1 MKEKEVPKKVRVFAR
16 AWAGA
21 FVARHPKWQTSD
33 IYRDD
38 WTSKGDY
45 DLNLYVE
52 DGRLSVCAYPLTFD
66 PKLGTV
72 ADFSQLIVLVEKGR
86 VRGEFA

>member
-1 MKEKEVPKKVRVFAR
+1 MKEKEVPKKVKVFAR

-33 IYRDD
+33 IYRDE

-52 DGRLSVCAYPLTFD
+52 DGRLSVCAYPLIFENGG
-66 PKLGTV
+66 LV
-72 ADFSQLIVLVEKGR
+72 ADTSQLIELVVKGR

>member
-1 MKEKEVPKKVRVFAR
+1 MKKEEVPTGVKVFAR

-21 FVARHPKWQTSD
+21 FVARHPKWRTSD
-33 IYRDD
+33 IYRDE

-52 DGRLSVCAYPLTFD
+52 DGRLSVCAYPLTID
-66 PKLGTV
+66 PRLGTV
-72 ADFSQLIVLVEKGR
+72 ADFSHMIELVTKGR